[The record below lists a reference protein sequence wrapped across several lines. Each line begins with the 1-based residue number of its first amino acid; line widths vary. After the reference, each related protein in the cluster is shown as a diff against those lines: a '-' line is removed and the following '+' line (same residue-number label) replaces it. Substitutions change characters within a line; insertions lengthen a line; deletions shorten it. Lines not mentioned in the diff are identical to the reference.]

1 MSVFLT
7 AFGFGMV
14 TAGII
19 ALAAVGLS
27 LQISVTNVPNFA
39 HGELLTFG
47 AYGALVAQFVTN
59 NLFVDAAAG
68 MVAAGLV
75 AFAMNRFVLQ
85 SFIRIGT
92 RRIYLLIVTAGIS
105 LFLQNGL
112 AVVFGQPDR
121 VLALPSDASKPYD
134 VGPFIWTKIDMLV
147 MAAAVVSMGGLYLLL
162 QHTKFG
168 RAQRAVSD
176 SADLAR
182 VSGVPVKRVVNLTW
196 LIVGCLAGLAGFA
209 IAITSGTVTPEMG
222 STVLLVVFAAAI
234 LGGIGRPY
242 GALVAA
248 VIIGIATEVS
258 AAYIDASYKQI
269 IAVAILVIAILFRP
283 NGLFSSA
290 RETW

>member
-7 AFGFGMV
+7 SFGFGMV

-59 NLFVDAAAG
+59 NLFIDAAAG

-75 AFAMNRFVLQ
+75 AFAMNRLVLQ

-121 VLALPSDASKPYD
+121 VLALPSDASKGYD

-147 MAAAVVSMGGLYLLL
+147 MAAAVVAMVALYLLL

>member
-1 MSVFLT
+1 MT
-7 AFGFGMV
+7 ALGFGMV

-47 AYGALVAQFVTN
+47 AYGALVAQFVSN
-59 NLFVDAAAG
+59 NMFIDALAGMIAAG
-68 MVAAGLV
+68 IV
-75 AFAMNRFVLQ
+75 AFAINRFVLQ

-92 RRIYLLIVTAGIS
+92 RRIYLLIVTAGLS

-112 AVVFGQPDR
+112 AVIFGQTDR
-121 VLALPSDASKPYD
+121 VLTLPSDASKAYR
-134 VGPFIWTKIDMLV
+134 VGPFIWTKIDISV
-147 MAAAVVSMGGLYLLL
+147 MAAAVLVMGGLYLLL

-176 SADLAR
+176 SAELAR

-196 LIVGCLAGLAGFA
+196 LIVGFLAGLSGFA
-209 IAITSGTVTPEMG
+209 VAITSGTVTPEMG

-234 LGGIGRPY
+234 LGGIGKPY
-242 GALVAA
+242 GALAAA

-258 AAYIDASYKQI
+258 AAYINASYKQI
-269 IAVAILVIAILFRP
+269 LAVGILVIAILFRP

>member
-1 MSVFLT
+1 MTVFLES
-7 AFGFGMV
+7 FGFGLV

-19 ALAAVGLS
+19 ALGAVGLS

-59 NLFVDAAAG
+59 NLFVDALAG
-68 MVAAGLV
+68 MLAASV
-75 AFAMNRFVLQ
+75 TAFAMNRLILQ

-92 RRIYLLIVTAGIS
+92 RRIYLLIVTAGLS

-112 AVVFGQPDR
+112 AVVFGQNDR
-121 VLALPSDASKPYD
+121 VLALPSDASQAYRI
-134 VGPFIWTKIDMLV
+134 GPFIWTKIDLLV
-147 MAAAVVSMGGLYLLL
+147 MAAAVIAMVMLYMLL
-162 QHTKFG
+162 QHTRFG

-182 VSGVPVKRVVNLTW
+182 VSGVPVKRVINLTW
-196 LIVGCLAGLAGFA
+196 AIVGCLAGLAGVA
-209 IAITSGTVTPEMG
+209 VAVTSGTVTPQLG

-234 LGGIGRPY
+234 LGGIGKPY

-248 VIIGIATEVS
+248 VIIGIVTEVS
-258 AAYIDASYKQI
+258 AAYINASYKQI
-269 IAVAILVIAILFRP
+269 IAVGILVIAILFRP